1 MLTLSLRKVHPSS
14 LKRLFSNV
22 HPMKPTLI
30 AALLGLVMNFSI
42 TDALATAQNQPYA
55 QQFVQTALSEKDQ
68 KVLAA
73 LQKAY
78 PQNRIRLARETP
90 VAGFYEVI
98 LGEGVSYVFINPET
112 LEKLDSIDEKN
123 RDAYFQHWVF
133 GGVFYDMKNQ
143 IDLTAPMK
151 KLAQMVDVNKLPIE
165 NAIVREKGKANNTLF
180 VFTDPRCPFCKKL
193 EAELAK
199 LENVRIYTFLTPLT
213 SLHPDAK
220 ELSARILCA
229 KDKAQVFE
237 DFMLKEVEI
246 TEPAQCKT
254 MLDANE
260 RLMSELGVKGTPTI
274 FFENGER
281 VTGALS
287 AEAIKQ
293 KFQSV
298 QAMKKAIKEAN

>member
-14 LKRLFSNV
+14 LKRLFSNA

-42 TDALATAQNQPYA
+42 TDALAAVQNQPYA

-68 KVLAA
+68 NVLTA

-98 LGEGVSYVFINPET
+98 LAEGVSYVFINPET
-112 LEKLDSIDEKN
+112 LEKLDLIDEKN
-123 RDAYFQHWVF
+123 RDAYFQHWIF

-151 KLAQMVDVNKLPIE
+151 KLAQMIDVNKLPIE

-193 EAELAK
+193 EAELVK
-199 LENVRIYTFLTPLT
+199 LQDVRIYTFLTPLT

-220 ELSARILCA
+220 ELSARIFCA
-229 KDKAQVFE
+229 KDKAQAFE
-237 DFMLKEVEI
+237 DFMLKGAEI
-246 TEPAQCKT
+246 NEPAQCKT
-254 MLDANE
+254 TLDANE

-281 VTGALS
+281 VTGAMS
-287 AEAIKQ
+287 AEAIKE
-293 KFQSV
+293 KFQSM